1 MITPRGDGPGETARR
16 TNSDSRPG
24 GQDVDSIRAEDS
36 STSGSGW
43 DARPAPHAETAPT
56 ILDDGEPTAAPP
68 QHPPLTELGLPPLP
82 TGPDVRTD
90 HDGKALVG
98 EDGRARRRLPMSALV
113 LGSIGVVFGDIGTSP
128 LYALQTVFS
137 VHRGAVAP
145 TEQDVLGV
153 VSMVLWCLMLI
164 VSLTYVG
171 LSLIHI

>member
-1 MITPRGDGPGETARR
+1 M
-16 TNSDSRPG
+16 
-24 GQDVDSIRAEDS
+24 
-36 STSGSGW
+36 
-43 DARPAPHAETAPT
+43 
-56 ILDDGEPTAAPP
+56 
-68 QHPPLTELGLPPLP
+68 
-82 TGPDVRTD
+82 GPDVRTD
-90 HDGKALVG
+90 HRGKALVG
-98 EDGRARRRLPMSALV
+98 KDGRARRRLPMPALV

-171 LSLIHI
+171 LILRAHNQGRAASSRWQRSYVASSGAVRGRPRWPSCWP